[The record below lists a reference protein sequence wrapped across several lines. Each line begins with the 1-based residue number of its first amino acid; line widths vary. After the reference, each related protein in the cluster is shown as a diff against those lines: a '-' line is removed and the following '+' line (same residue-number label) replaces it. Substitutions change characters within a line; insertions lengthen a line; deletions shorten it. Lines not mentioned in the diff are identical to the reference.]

1 MDTPAFSILLVLL
14 FISLLLLSIVL
25 SNKKTKL
32 MFVEIL
38 SLTFMGSIVVGAIYL
53 FISTDSTNK
62 LIVLIIV
69 GIFVLLFVLSY
80 IHNRLSI
87 FGARLSKAIDKK
99 IDENKNLENRTKI
112 LALII
117 IFSGLAYIIFSFFTL

>member
-32 MFVEIL
+32 MFVELL

>member
-80 IHNRLSI
+80 INNRLSI